1 MLRYSA
7 STGGFYPYD
16 IHYPNLPTD
25 CVEITEDDHAALM
38 AAQATGKVIVADA
51 DGLPVAVDPVV
62 SVADARKQA
71 IAAINQH
78 AGYVRTL
85 FVTDLPGQQ
94 MIYLAKEAEARAYLA
109 ESPEPAS
116 LAGYPMIAAEVGIT
130 ADTALELALYWQGT
144 ANQWR
149 ALAASIEQIRL
160 GHIKMLEHPDLTV
173 DAAISMRDGAIAAL
187 DQIASYAP

>member
-1 MLRYSA
+1 M
-7 STGGFYPYD
+7 
-16 IHYPNLPTD
+16 
-25 CVEITEDDHAALM
+25 EISDVYHSELS
-38 AAQATGKVIVADA
+38 AAQNAGKVIVADV
-51 DGLPVAVDPVV
+51 DGVPKAVDPVV

-94 MIYLAKEAEARAYLA
+94 MIYLAKEAEAGAYLA

-116 LAGYPMIAAEVGIT
+116 LGQYPLIAAEVGIT

-173 DAAISMRDGAIAAL
+173 AAAVSMRDGAITAL

>member
-1 MLRYSA
+1 MKYSPT
-7 STGGFYPYD
+7 TGGFYPEF
-16 IHYPNLPTD
+16 IHYPTLPADLIDITD
-25 CVEITEDDHAALM
+25 AYHAELF
-38 AAQATGKVIVADA
+38 AAQAAGKVIIAGV
-51 DGLPVAVDPVV
+51 DGVPQAVDAVV

-71 IAAINQH
+71 VAAINQH

-94 MIYLAKEAEARAYLA
+94 MIYLAKETEARAYLA
-109 ESPEPAS
+109 ETPEPAS
-116 LAGYPMIAAEVGIT
+116 LAGYPLIAAEVGIT

-173 DAAISMRDGAIAAL
+173 AAAVSMRDGAIAAL
-187 DQIASYAP
+187 NQIASYAP